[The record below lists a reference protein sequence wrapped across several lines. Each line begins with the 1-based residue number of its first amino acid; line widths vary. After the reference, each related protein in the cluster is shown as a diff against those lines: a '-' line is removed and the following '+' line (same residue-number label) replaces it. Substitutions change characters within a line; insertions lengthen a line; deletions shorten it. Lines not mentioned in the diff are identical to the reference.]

1 MPPGCWPRR
10 SGCRFCRA
18 GQWDVRHRRACACRA
33 PTCGP
38 DAGRCLAAGPAGA
51 RRCRPGAAWV
61 SRRGRCSGRGRWQG
75 LSAGVIAG
83 PTTWL
88 LLQQAAHQLQAV
100 SADDNQVRARR
111 QAAQLQLVSL
121 PTGQRVGLHHPAS
134 HINQGY
140 VEGSRRQAGQVQG
153 GVGRCRVRKQ
163 TRCCGREHHGP
174 HRAERGFARQVG
186 LSRPARALH
195 HSLDV

>member
-33 PTCGP
+33 PTCDP

-100 SADDNQVRARR
+100 SADDNQVRTRR
-111 QAAQLQLVSL
+111 QAAQLQLVCL

-140 VEGSRRQAGQVQG
+140 VEAISCSLRQRC
-153 GVGRCRVRKQ
+153 GVLVRKS
-163 TRCCGREHHGP
+163 CS
-174 HRAERGFARQVG
+174 F
-186 LSRPARALH
+186 SK
-195 HSLDV
+195 SLATHNDQIKIVIDDYNRNIILD